1 MELRPSLLAQIYLY
15 NKISF
20 TFGVL
25 QDVSRE
31 LWMIADFEIEGDRPT
46 GLISRRSS

>member
-1 MELRPSLLAQIYLY
+1 MELRPGFLAKIYPY
-15 NKISF
+15 HKISF

-25 QDVSRE
+25 QDASRE